1 MSHIFLF
8 VGVKIGS
15 NTALHCLVLQTKCI
29 YSIKYAV
36 YEIRRHN
43 VFMYL

>member
-15 NTALHCLVLQTKCI
+15 NTAVQALHRLGERLKLQ
-29 YSIKYAV
+29 AV
-36 YEIRRHN
+36 PPPD
-43 VFMYL
+43 